1 MSETKMPT
9 TVVAPAD
16 PQEGNGEPEFTYA
29 SKVPPDHP
37 GLHLDKPRSRTLR
50 AGPAAAA
57 AAVLLLASGVA
68 VAVATR
74 SSKEQSQPVR
84 AAERLPTSA
93 SPVPIAEA
101 LQAAPGNEAPIKPT
115 SPLLGPPLHGT
126 AADRGAASSGA
137 ESTANSRAT
146 ASPERLQRQARRQ
159 ALLEETYKAQ
169 SAPLLANL
177 DEPEAAPPS
186 GPPPGASGK
195 PSLTGG
201 SPPPDQA
208 PPVQVPAPGPG
219 GGAGPPDQNMQQRKN
234 EFLATSGVNTTTSLA
249 QPIRTPR
256 SPFELLA
263 GAIIPTSLITGID
276 SDLPGQIIGQ
286 VRENV
291 YDTVSGRYLLIPQ
304 GSKLLA
310 TYDSMVGFGQERVL
324 VCWNRLIR
332 PDGIS
337 ISLECMPGADLAGYS
352 GFADDVDHHWWRILT
367 GVAIGSLIS
376 AGAQATQGSVSGF
389 QPSLPQLWVTGVAG
403 GVNQATQQL
412 TQKNLQIQP
421 TIKIRPGF
429 SVNVLVTKDIVLPPY
444 SQQGVTP

>member
-1 MSETKMPT
+1 MSASKPPT
-9 TVVAPAD
+9 TVVTTAD
-16 PQEGNGEPEFTYA
+16 PPEETGEPEFTYA

-74 SSKEQSQPVR
+74 SSKDPPAPDK
-84 AAERLPTSA
+84 AAQRLPTSA
-93 SPVPIAEA
+93 SPVPIADA
-101 LQAAPGNEAPIKPT
+101 VRAVPGNEAPIKIG
-115 SPLLGPPLHGT
+115 SPLLGPPLHG
-126 AADRGAASSGA
+126 AVADRGA
-137 ESTANSRAT
+137 STTSADGPSTTRA

-159 ALLEETYKAQ
+159 ALLEEAYKAQ
-169 SAPLLANL
+169 SAPVLATL
-177 DEPEAAPPS
+177 DEPEAAPAAATPAT
-186 GPPPGASGK
+186 PTGK
-195 PSLTGG
+195 AAPAG
-201 SPPPDQA
+201 SSPISDQPA
-208 PPVQVPAPGPG
+208 VVQAAAPGPG
-219 GGAGPPDQNMQQRKN
+219 AGAPDQNMQQRKN
-234 EFLATSGVNTTTSLA
+234 EFLATSGVNTSTSLG
-249 QPIRTPR
+249 QPIREPR

-291 YDTVSGRYLLIPQ
+291 YDTVTGRYLLIPQ

-310 TYDSMVGFGQERVL
+310 TYDSMVGFGQQRVL

-337 ISLECMPGADLAGYS
+337 ISLECMPGADLSGYS

-376 AGAQATQGSVSGF
+376 AGAQSTQGSVAGF
-389 QPSLPQLWVTGVAG
+389 QPSLPQLWVTGAAG

-429 SVNVLVTKDIVLPPY
+429 SVNVLVTKDIVLPPFK
-444 SQQGVTP
+444 